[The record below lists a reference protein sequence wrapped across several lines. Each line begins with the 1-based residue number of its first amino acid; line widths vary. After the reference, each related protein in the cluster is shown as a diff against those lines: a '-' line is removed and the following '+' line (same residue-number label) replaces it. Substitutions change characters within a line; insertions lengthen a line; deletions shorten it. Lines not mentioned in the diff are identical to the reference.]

1 MKHLQ
6 LFESFNSGVYIYS
19 ETFNGDG
26 YSDPTLGVCK
36 EGEIIDVFKKFSEH
50 YTDGEWTKNVNHT
63 DGYKL
68 DVSFVDHD
76 EEDAGRIIFNSVEP
90 NKYYLV
96 LVTPDVNE
104 TFIDD
109 PHDTLEEALDELD
122 QIVHNE
128 DYDFDEDDV
137 DEYDGGLSFGSHN
150 NDTGY
155 EHYEI
160 IKT

>member
-19 ETFNGDG
+19 ETYNGEG

-36 EGEIIDVFKKFSEH
+36 DGEIIDIFKNFAEH
-50 YTDGEWTKNVNHT
+50 YPDDEWTKNVNHT

-68 DVSFVDHD
+68 DVSFVDHE
-76 EEDAGRIIFNSVEP
+76 EEDAGRIIFTSVEP

-96 LVTPDVNE
+96 VVSPDVNE
-104 TFIDD
+104 TNIGD
-109 PHDTLEEALDELD
+109 PFSTIEEVKDELD
-122 QIVHNE
+122 QIIHSEN
-128 DYDFDEDDV
+128 YTFDSDDV
-137 DEYDGGLSFGSHN
+137 EDYDGGLVFGSHT
-150 NDTGY
+150 DDGY